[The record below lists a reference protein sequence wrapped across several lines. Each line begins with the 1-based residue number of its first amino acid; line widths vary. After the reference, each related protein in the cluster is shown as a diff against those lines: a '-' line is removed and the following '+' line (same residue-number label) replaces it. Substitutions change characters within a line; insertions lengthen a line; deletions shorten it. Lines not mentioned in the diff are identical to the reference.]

1 MSASISVNNF
11 TSDTISCLLHE
22 VQINPRKMPRGLQIA
37 APGSPMLKSAVLE
50 FPPADG
56 IMPLQENNEQGVNEV
71 AENMSVALSQFGST
85 AWAEIL
91 LFSDLGSVGSI
102 AAVCKHLCNC
112 TFEDTNFWIAFD
124 GHCCKPQMGLTLL
137 SPSSMRD
144 TVRRRRFGL
153 EGHWGLTFAQLART
167 SSHAKTF
174 AAAVPILSGIKPD
187 DDPLEAARFVGAL
200 VGLLGTFDASCSLT
214 RKAAEAVVKQA
225 KEREEFLPKA
235 AKPFAGAATPL
246 KRLQS
251 ALQASIEHAA
261 EHSQLLLE
269 DDVSS
274 SSSSSDEEQEDIS
287 LCAAGNVM
295 SECQAT
301 SGIHRV
307 RTGLAAA
314 ALFAGSYVV
323 SVMSEVVVDE
333 GLQEFAILAAV
344 VPAGFAFA
352 WHQRKKHASSK
363 IMGTKDKEFN
373 NVAPGFANLANLIRM

>member
-1 MSASISVNNF
+1 MSASISTIMF
-11 TSDTISCLLHE
+11 TSDTTCSLRE
-22 VQINPRKMPRGLQIA
+22 VPINPRKMPRGLKIA
-37 APGSPMLKSAVLE
+37 APASPALKSVEL
-50 FPPADG
+50 PAADE
-56 IMPLQENNEQGVNEV
+56 IMSLKEKKEQDV
-71 AENMSVALSQFGST
+71 ADVAQSMSAALGQFGST

-91 LFSDLGSVGSI
+91 LFSDLHSVGSI
-102 AAVCKHLCNC
+102 AAVCKHLCYC

-124 GHCCKPQMGLTLL
+124 GHCCKPETGLTLL

-153 EGHWGLTFAQLART
+153 EGHWGLTFAQLALT
-167 SSHAKTF
+167 SAHAKTF
-174 AAAVPILSGIKPD
+174 TAAIPILSGVRPD
-187 DDPLEAARFVGAL
+187 DDALEAARFVGAL

-214 RKAAEAVVKQA
+214 RKAAEAVVQQA

-251 ALQASIEHAA
+251 ALQASIDHAA
-261 EHSQLLLE
+261 ENSQLLLE
-269 DDVSS
+269 DDISS
-274 SSSSSDEEQEDIS
+274 SSSSSDEEQEEIS
-287 LCAAGNVM
+287 LCADANM
-295 SECQAT
+295 ISECQAT
-301 SGIHRV
+301 SRIHRV
-307 RTGLAAA
+307 QTGLAAA

-352 WHQRKKHASSK
+352 WNQRKKRASSK
-363 IMGTKDKEFN
+363 LVGTKGKELN
-373 NVAPGFANLANLIRM
+373 NDAGGFNLANLMRM